1 MEAGHD
7 QIIRDPQS
15 NSGNR
20 PVRTLEGKVALVSG
34 AGRGIGRAIGMKLAQ
49 EGARVVL
56 NDLDAEPV
64 QQTIELIRQSGAEA
78 VACVGSVTEPQFG
91 ERFVQCAL
99 ETYEGLDIIVNNAG
113 YTWDSVIQKMTDEQW
128 QSIIDV
134 HLTAPFR
141 ILRAAAEFIRSAAKR
156 EAAAGQEIF
165 RKVVNISSISGLC
178 GNAGQFNYAA
188 AKAGISGATK
198 ALSKEWGR
206 YKVNVNCV
214 AFGFIRTRLSESA
227 ARDNATVEIEG
238 RKIKIGVNQDLIA
251 TAERT
256 IPLGRLGTP
265 EEGAGAVYLLC
276 LPESNYISGETLVC
290 SGGFMM

>member
-1 MEAGHD
+1 MG
-7 QIIRDPQS
+7 
-15 NSGNR
+15 
-20 PVRTLEGKVALVSG
+20 TLEGKIALVTG
-34 AGRGIGRAIGMKLAQ
+34 AGRGIGRAIGIKLAQ

-56 NDLDAEPV
+56 NDLDADPV
-64 QQTIELIRQSGAEA
+64 QETIDLIKQSGGDAI
-78 VACVGSVTEPQFG
+78 ACVGSVTEPEFG

-99 ETYEGLDIIVNNAG
+99 DNFGGIDIIINNAG

-128 QSIIDV
+128 QAIIDV

-141 ILRAAAEFIRSAAKR
+141 ILRAASESIRSAAKR
-156 EAAAGQEIF
+156 EAAAGQEVF

-178 GNAGQFNYAA
+178 GNAGQINYAA
-188 AKAGISGATK
+188 AKAGIVGATK
-198 ALSKEWGR
+198 ALAKEWGR

-214 AFGFIRTRLSESA
+214 AFGFIRTRLSESDV
-227 ARDNATVEIEG
+227 RDGATVEIEG

-251 TAERT
+251 AAEHM
-256 IPLGRLGTP
+256 IPLGRLGTT